1 MRVQQSGGTSASTA
15 RSNTLP
21 LLLGLIFLA
30 AFGLGY
36 LAQQQHWG
44 EALAA
49 GIQAWVRSPK
59 TVLTAWRAR
68 QQLPTLT
75 VDLRFADYERL
86 SSARE
91 RALQQGVYVPLPEEA
106 VTARVTFADARGQ
119 VAAELRLP
127 GGAAQGAADAGWT
140 LELRPAGARAW
151 RRLTPVVDAAW
162 AWRQWGYLETLRRN
176 GFAAAT
182 LEPVRLIVNGSSWG
196 LYLLETPVTE
206 ALTVGFDARAAWQ
219 ALAEG
224 EVLADGGFRYAA
236 PGGSTA
242 DDPAAP
248 AAWATLDAAF
258 EGERALSSVTDAEA
272 LGRFV
277 ALTMLWTGA
286 PAPDWASL
294 RWSYDPAT
302 GQLAPL
308 GSAQPADIA
317 PLPEAFFDDPAV
329 QTAIARALVAYSQ
342 PGFLETLRGEFGADL
357 EAQGYVLGGATWPGG
372 DPWQVLTAHQRA
384 MRARVAPEHPLRAM
398 LEPAGEDF
406 VLRLT
411 SLQPFPL
418 EVTGLDVGGVARR
431 ALDPAW
437 VRSQDRALLL
447 KAENALVLRAMDGEL
462 PQTVELLL
470 PREALAPGGE
480 LTLFCR
486 VWDADAPEGRVAV
499 LETLPLFE
507 ETP

>member
-1 MRVQQSGGTSASTA
+1 
-15 RSNTLP
+15 
-21 LLLGLIFLA
+21 
-30 AFGLGY
+30 
-36 LAQQQHWG
+36 
-44 EALAA
+44 
-49 GIQAWVRSPK
+49 
-59 TVLTAWRAR
+59 
-68 QQLPTLT
+68 T

-91 RALQQGVYVPLPEEA
+91 RALQQGVYVPLSEEA
-106 VTARVTFADARGQ
+106 VTATVTFADAGGQ

-151 RRLTPVVDAAW
+151 RRLTPVVDAAC

-182 LEPVRLIVNGSSWG
+182 LEPVQLTVNGSSWG
-196 LYLLETPVTE
+196 LYLLETPATE

-219 ALAEG
+219 ALADG

-236 PGGSTA
+236 PAVSAA

-248 AAWATLDAAF
+248 AAWATLDAAL

-329 QTAIARALVAYSQ
+329 QTAIARALMAYSQ

-357 EAQGYVLGGATWPGG
+357 DVPGYVLGGATRAGG
-372 DPWQVLTAHQRA
+372 DPWQALTAHQRA

-431 ALDPAW
+431 
-437 VRSQDRALLL
+437 
-447 KAENALVLRAMDGEL
+447 
-462 PQTVELLL
+462 
-470 PREALAPGGE
+470 
-480 LTLFCR
+480 
-486 VWDADAPEGRVAV
+486 
-499 LETLPLFE
+499 
-507 ETP
+507 